1 MECGIELRR
10 NHHMKEH
17 MKVYLESAT
26 QTVAAGQVVKIV
38 SSRPLVPPITSV
50 RPPIMFIRVS
60 ISSGLAR
67 VKTRYK
73 KYQNWQR

>member
-1 MECGIELRR
+1 
-10 NHHMKEH
+10 MKEH

-26 QTVAAGQVVKIV
+26 QIVAAGQVVKIV

-60 ISSGLAR
+60 ISSGLE
-67 VKTRYK
+67 TRYK
-73 KYQNWQR
+73 KYQNW